1 MISDRDM
8 TEYQRLCV
16 VLTSLHEKFL
26 TKKQELKLLLEGLA
40 HLRQEAF
47 MVLAKANR
55 ITRHLT
61 GQQRFIIGLSYHL
74 GELTLRTKRISQE
87 YSPGGLDE
95 SDAFPEI
102 RYRFQENFKS
112 GQELKQNGLMVIGMI
127 DELKKKLL
135 QLEILEMRCRE
146 LINSMKKS
154 LEAFRHE
161 FKIIRRRIYPF
172 GIFSLS
178 WRSLRGFFGKSY
190 FRVEDMKEL
199 SSLGNITVLVLK
211 IADSPLV

>member
-1 MISDRDM
+1 MIPDKEM
-8 TEYQRLCV
+8 TEYRKLCV
-16 VLTSLHEKFL
+16 VLASLHEKFL
-26 TKKQELKLLLEGLA
+26 TKRQELKSLLEGLA
-40 HLRQEAF
+40 HLRQEAY
-47 MVLAKANR
+47 MVLANANR

-74 GELTLRTKRISQE
+74 GELTLRTKRRNPAF
-87 YSPGGLDE
+87 SPGGLDE
-95 SDAFPEI
+95 NDTFPET
-102 RYRFQENFKS
+102 RYSFQENFKS

-146 LINSMKKS
+146 LISSMKKS

-161 FKIIRRRIYPF
+161 FKNIRRRIYPY
-172 GIFSLS
+172 GIFSQS